1 MTSYVY
7 EKIDELHQRVK
18 ELEKEN
24 SELKRQ
30 LEECDDVYVYSEDE
44 DYD

>member
-24 SELKRQ
+24 SELKRT
-30 LEECDDVYVYSEDE
+30 LEGLGYGYIERCEY
-44 DYD
+44 YD